1 MGLQREKKG
10 PCFSQVGGEGLAGIH
25 PRHERW
31 SKPGNKKPS
40 GGSEERQP
48 GWVGLQVEREE
59 QTLSAQAQRM
69 LSVCFAKCLSIPL
82 SSFTDGDL
90 VGGIFPVWQIKTL
103 RI

>member
-25 PRHERW
+25 PRPERW

-59 QTLSAQAQRM
+59 QTLS
-69 LSVCFAKCLSIPL
+69 IPPEPWAGRREAFGRGVKL
-82 SSFTDGDL
+82 KGSLKIRRTQL
-90 VGGIFPVWQIKTL
+90 IEE
-103 RI
+103 